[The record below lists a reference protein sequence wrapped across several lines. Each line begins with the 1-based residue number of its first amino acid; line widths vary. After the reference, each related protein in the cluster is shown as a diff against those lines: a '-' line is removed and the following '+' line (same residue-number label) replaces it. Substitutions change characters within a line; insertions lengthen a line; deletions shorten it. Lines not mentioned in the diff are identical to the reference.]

1 MKDKEILKEVD
12 NMDERV
18 TNELLK
24 EVKEKAKKNLV
35 GVISPNKLGYSK
47 QLHLEMKKIF
57 NEMGMEWNPTDY
69 STSID

>member
-1 MKDKEILKEVD
+1 
-12 NMDERV
+12 MDERV

-57 NEMGMEWNPTDY
+57 NEMGMKWNPTDY